1 MLGDDSTST
10 PVPSALE
17 EEREKTS
24 DTGIS
29 ENDEDKD
36 VESPAHDASEYPQG
50 TSLAFIV
57 VALALS
63 IFLASLDMV
72 GVFSTVVQIV

>member
-1 MLGDDSTST
+1 MLQDDSAST
-10 PVPSALE
+10 RVPSALE
-17 EEREKTS
+17 EEREKTGKA
-24 DTGIS
+24 GIS
-29 ENDEDKD
+29 EKDED
-36 VESPAHDASEYPQG
+36 VEPPAHDESEYPQG

-72 GVFSTVVQIV
+72 GVFNSICE

>member
-1 MLGDDSTST
+1 MLRDDSASN

-17 EEREKTS
+17 EEREKTGKA
-24 DTGIS
+24 GIS
-29 ENDEDKD
+29 ENDEDI
-36 VESPAHDASEYPQG
+36 EPPAHDASEYPRG

-72 GVFSTVVQIV
+72 GVFNCICE